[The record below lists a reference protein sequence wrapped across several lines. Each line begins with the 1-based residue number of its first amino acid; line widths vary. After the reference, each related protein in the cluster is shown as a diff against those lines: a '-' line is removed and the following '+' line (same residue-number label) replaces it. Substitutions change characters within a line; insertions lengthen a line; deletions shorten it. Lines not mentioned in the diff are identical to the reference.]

1 MTKKSRKGVLFL
13 EKFAILN
20 LLKAIDSLKSPPIEE
35 KEPSAPSATPPPAPK
50 TASPE
55 MPNIMY
61 EALMRHETV
70 SNRLRNRK

>member
-1 MTKKSRKGVLFL
+1 MEKGVLFL

-20 LLKAIDSLKSPPIEE
+20 LLKAIDGLKGLSATE
-35 KEPSAPSATPPPAPK
+35 KEQTPPPAEPVQ
-50 TASPE
+50 SPPATQKNSE

-61 EALMRHETV
+61 EALVRHERV

>member
-1 MTKKSRKGVLFL
+1 MEKGVLFL

-20 LLKAIDSLKSPPIEE
+20 LLKAIDGLKSLSAEE
-35 KEPSAPSATPPPAPK
+35 KAPSPPPATATPSATEQK
-50 TASPE
+50 NGDI
-55 MPNIMY
+55 PNIMY